1 MEPLTVVAGAV
12 ATYMIPKALEKIG
25 EKIGESAF
33 EKSEKTIKKT
43 QEVVKAKLQASGTA
57 GLLKRAAAN
66 PSETNIQVLEAE
78 LVTQMEEDQSFAT
91 HLQSLVETLHNQ
103 APSLQSVLSQVRIKG
118 DLELGDVSQLTN
130 RGSIQQSFGQNLG
143 VGGNFKAGN
152 VTQEQKT

>member
-43 QEVVKAKLQASGTA
+43 HEVVKAKLQASGTA